1 MKRPLSIILCL
12 MAMLVSCTKSS
23 NDIARAEIEDTDTT
37 ITVEATKSLPQQVT
51 LALVGDIMMG
61 NTWPADRLPVSDG

>member
-23 NDIARAEIEDTDTT
+23 NAIANSALHITDDGA
-37 ITVEATKSLPQQVT
+37 INIKQQ
-51 LALVGDIMMG
+51 
-61 NTWPADRLPVSDG
+61 

>member
-23 NDIARAEIEDTDTT
+23 NAIASAEVEDTDTT
-37 ITVEATKSLPQQVT
+37 TTVEASHSK
-51 LALVGDIMMG
+51 
-61 NTWPADRLPVSDG
+61 

>member
-23 NDIARAEIEDTDTT
+23 NAIAIANSALHIDDGAIT
-37 ITVEATKSLPQQVT
+37 IKQQ
-51 LALVGDIMMG
+51 
-61 NTWPADRLPVSDG
+61 

>member
-23 NDIARAEIEDTDTT
+23 NAIASAEVEDTDTT
-37 ITVEATKSLPQQVT
+37 TVEATKSLPQQVT

>member
-23 NDIARAEIEDTDTT
+23 NAIANSALHINDDGAIT
-37 ITVEATKSLPQQVT
+37 IKQQ
-51 LALVGDIMMG
+51 
-61 NTWPADRLPVSDG
+61 